1 MRFPYPLLFACSTCS
16 GVPPFRKSLIYK
28 GFSDGVSWNTDSVP
42 ACSKVFHV
50 FRFRRIH
57 RAGEMAANP
66 RQPWPAADSGCSTSA
81 PAAGARLNAP
91 ARRKAPQ
98 RRPGR
103 PRFGT
108 TTGSPS
114 PAGPWA
120 PQRSAA
126 PAPTTEQ
133 ARAAG
138 ARRRVQTGSR
148 PASIE
153 RRAALVLLG
162 LALEPATIRTACASS
177 WGAAGLD
184 ARPHLV
190 QRLGIPPAGADVRPE
205 QLAPNAAQPAPS
217 EHHAV
222 NPSSAGQRLTAW
234 CRPARCAAGDHPHD
248 TSTRHDR
255 QKAGTRGGKAPA
267 LACWPAVRR
276 PAPAKGDTWARERS
290 GAIAGPG
297 GGHA

>member
-16 GVPPFRKSLIYK
+16 GVPLFRKPLIYK
-28 GFSDGVSWNTDSVP
+28 GLSDAPSWNTDSVP

-66 RQPWPAADSGCSTSA
+66 RQPWPAADSRCSTSA

-98 RRPGR
+98 PRPGR
-103 PRFGT
+103 ARFGT

-114 PAGPWA
+114 PAGPWS
-120 PQRSAA
+120 PRRSAA
-126 PAPTTEQ
+126 PAPATEQ
-133 ARAAG
+133 ARATG
-138 ARRRVQTGSR
+138 ARRRAQ

-162 LALEPATIRTACASS
+162 LALEPATIRTTCANS
-177 WGAAGLD
+177 WGTAGLD

-190 QRLGIPPAGADVRPE
+190 QPLGCPAAGADAHPE

-222 NPSSAGQRLTAW
+222 NLA
-234 CRPARCAAGDHPHD
+234 
-248 TSTRHDR
+248 
-255 QKAGTRGGKAPA
+255 APA
-267 LACWPAVRR
+267 
-276 PAPAKGDTWARERS
+276 S
-290 GAIAGPG
+290 G
-297 GGHA
+297 